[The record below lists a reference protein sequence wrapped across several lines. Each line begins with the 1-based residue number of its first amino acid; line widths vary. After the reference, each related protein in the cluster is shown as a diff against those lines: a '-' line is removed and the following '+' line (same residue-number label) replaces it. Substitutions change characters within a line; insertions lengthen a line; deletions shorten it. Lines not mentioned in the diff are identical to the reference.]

1 MGLLSSRHAKT
12 NDVYF
17 FTVLNRDP
25 DLDHAINLDPDPV
38 QVGKFSQTNCKK
50 SKIGYFFYSVAEG
63 VV

>member
-38 QVGKFSQTNCKK
+38 QVGKVSQTNCKK